1 MESAVA
7 DSGFVKSGGEV
18 AGGLG
23 STISPPPPVSQ
34 MQSPGGECFKR
45 SQVLGVLRHFFELF
59 LLYLTYYIIKND
71 K

>member
-23 STISPPPPVSQ
+23 STISPPLVGQ
-34 MQSPGGECFKR
+34 VQSPGGQCLKR

-59 LLYLTYYIIKND
+59 LLYLTYYIIMND

>member
-23 STISPPPPVSQ
+23 STISPPP
-34 MQSPGGECFKR
+34 
-45 SQVLGVLRHFFELF
+45 
-59 LLYLTYYIIKND
+59 
-71 K
+71 